1 MKTGRPLK
9 YKTVK
14 ELEKDIDAYFEERY
28 EKHVPPTI
36 SGLALYL
43 GFESRQSLYDYQ
55 DRPEFSDTIKKATAR
70 IEDYAERILLSGDGS
85 ATGAIF
91 WLKNHKWADKTV
103 QDVNINE
110 YSLFEKKTEEK
121 ARAYGKHKHSK

>member
-14 ELEKDIDAYFEERY
+14 ELEDAIDAYFEERY
-28 EKHVPPTI
+28 SKSIPPTI
-36 SGLALYL
+36 SGLALWL

-55 DRPEFSDTIKKATAR
+55 DRPEFSDTIKRATAR
-70 IEDYAERILLSGDGS
+70 IEDYAERILLNGNGS

-91 WLKNHKWADKTV
+91 WLKNHKWTDKTEQIVNV
-103 QDVNINE
+103 QE

-121 ARAYGKHKHSK
+121 ARAYGKSKHR

>member
-14 ELEKDIDAYFEERY
+14 ELEDAIDAYFEERY
-28 EKHVPPTI
+28 LKSIPPTI
-36 SGLALYL
+36 SGLALWL

-55 DRPEFSDTIKKATAR
+55 DRPEFSDTIKRATAR
-70 IEDYAERILLSGDGS
+70 IEDYAERILLNGNGS

-91 WLKNHKWADKTV
+91 WLKNHKWTDKTEQIVNV
-103 QDVNINE
+103 QE

-121 ARAYGKHKHSK
+121 ARAYGKSKHR

>member
-14 ELEKDIDAYFEERY
+14 ELEDAIDAYFEERY
-28 EKHVPPTI
+28 SKAIPPTI
-36 SGLALYL
+36 SGLALWL

-55 DRPEFSDTIKKATAR
+55 DRPEFSDTIKRATAR
-70 IEDYAERILLSGDGS
+70 IEDYAERILLNGNGS

-91 WLKNHKWADKTV
+91 WLKNHKWTDKTEQIVNV
-103 QDVNINE
+103 QE

-121 ARAYGKHKHSK
+121 ARAYGKSKHR